1 MTLPQPLPGHALGS
15 IDLDALL
22 WSSMTPVLKVA
33 LMALVGAAA
42 ARKGLMG
49 PNTREAV
56 NALIFSIFTPSLI
69 FYNVGVSVTPGHLVH
84 WWPLV
89 VNLLLNTG
97 VGLLLGSLLSKY
109 LRQTPQ
115 CFKRVVMAACSMGN
129 NNNLPLV
136 LTASI
141 MGQAQ
146 GSLKEAF
153 TAISPTTAMG
163 YVAVVAAVS
172 TMLRYS
178 VGFHLMKAPTAAA
191 YAPAASQPVAA
202 ATTDKNSQGSGDDSQ
217 QQQQVPKL
225 LAKARLPMEGADEQE
240 TAEPGGEQ
248 IKAVML
254 PFETT
259 SLQPLHHI
267 CAAAAGGAAADHR
280 TGGTQAAA
288 GIEAEHTPLL
298 HSNTQLS
305 SAAVYTAQGINMQQ
319 MQQHYTQRLAGPT
332 SLEVDITAQ
341 PAVQTESTSGSHS
354 VTTATFKG
362 PAGLLQGL
370 ISAVQPLG
378 TGLKKPPMLAFS
390 AALFVVCIP
399 PLQRSIFTPKAALSL
414 IGSSAQTFSAC
425 AVPCM
430 IMNLGAILE
439 KGPGKTRLPWQ
450 VIAAISAVRL
460 LILPILGMLWVIG
473 GYFGELYTAPDPMFV
488 LVMLVIN
495 TMPSGL
501 NLAVLASVNHNAEAE
516 IGCLLFWEYCAA
528 FITLPLAL
536 TGYLL
541 LAQAYFATPLVDVD

>member
-225 LAKARLPMEGADEQE
+225 LAKARLPME
-240 TAEPGGEQ
+240 
-248 IKAVML
+248 
-254 PFETT
+254 
-259 SLQPLHHI
+259 
-267 CAAAAGGAAADHR
+267 GGAAADHR